1 MSVVYCSVCTLPVE
15 YCEFGKTFKK
25 CKPALEAASPELYA
39 QLYGQQTA
47 LSSLSQEKETQIS
60 QSLEK
65 MQLKEERKQQRQQ
78 EELKHAKIVIKRIP
92 RTKHKHIIAVANLEV
107 LDMDLKKLAK
117 QFASKFATGASVAK
131 NAEKKDEVVIQ
142 GDVAEGVEALL
153 LDILKDKGLEDVKIE
168 HTLQR
173 FTNKKK

>member
-1 MSVVYCSVCTLPVE
+1 MVLYCQICTLPVE
-15 YCEFGKTFKK
+15 YCEFGKTLKK
-25 CKPALEAASPELYA
+25 CKAALEESHPDVFEALYSA
-39 QLYGQQTA
+39 TGP
-47 LSSLSQEKETQIS
+47 SSLSQEKESAIS
-60 QSLEK
+60 ESLAK
-65 MQLKEERKQQRQQ
+65 MQLKEERKQLRAQ
-78 EELKHAKIVIKRIP
+78 EELKHHKIIIKRIP

-117 QFASKFATGASVAK
+117 QFSSKFATGSSVAK

-153 LDILKDKGLEDVKIE
+153 VDILKEKGLEDVKIE

-173 FTNKKK
+173 FTTKKKP

>member
-1 MSVVYCSVCTLPVE
+1 MVLYCEVCTLPVE
-15 YCEFGKTFKK
+15 YCEFGKTLKK
-25 CKPALEAASPELYA
+25 CKMALEASNLAVYNA
-39 QLYGQQTA
+39 LYGNA
-47 LSSLSQEKETQIS
+47 KEGSSSLSQEKESAIS
-60 QSLEK
+60 ESLAK
-65 MQLKEERKQQRQQ
+65 MQLKEERKQLRVQ
-78 EELKHAKIVIKRIP
+78 EELKHHKIIIKRIP

-153 LDILKDKGLEDVKIE
+153 LDILKEKGLEDVKIE